1 MAYRRRARGRTFRRR
16 RGRSSP
22 WYSRKYNAMQL
33 ASAAWR
39 GVRYIKGLVNSES
52 YRVIT
57 SGDVNPTSSGTI
69 VHYTSVAQG
78 DGATTRTG
86 NSIFVRALMV
96 NLNIKINP
104 SVIGSTFC
112 RIIAFIDTQQ
122 IGDTS
127 PSVTDVLES
136 ANVNS
141 SLALNT
147 SGRFKILRN
156 WEFDLNAVNKP
167 SRVIKKYF
175 NLRHHVRYNG
185 TNGSDIQ
192 KGGIYILYLS
202 TEATNTPTIGSNN
215 FIRYHDN

>member
-22 WYSRKYNAMQL
+22 WYARKYNAMQL

-78 DGATTRTG
+78 DGPTTRTG
-86 NSIFVRALMV
+86 NSIFVRGLMV
-96 NLNIKINP
+96 NLNIKLNP
-104 SVIGSTFC
+104 SVTTSTFC

-127 PSVTDVLES
+127 PAVTDVLES

-147 SGRFKILRN
+147 AGRFKILRS

-167 SRVIKKYF
+167 SKVIKQWF
-175 NLRHHVRYNG
+175 NMRHHVRYNG
-185 TNGSDIQ
+185 SNGSDIQ

-202 TEATNTPTIGSNN
+202 TEATLAPNIGTNN

>member
-16 RGRSSP
+16 RGGSLP

-78 DGATTRTG
+78 DGPTTRTG
-86 NSIFVRALMV
+86 NSIFVRGLMV
-96 NLNIKINP
+96 NLNIKLNP
-104 SVIGSTFC
+104 SVTTSTFC

-127 PSVTDVLES
+127 PAVTDVLES

-147 SGRFKILRN
+147 AGRFKILRS

-167 SRVIKKYF
+167 SKVIKQWF
-175 NLRHHVRYNG
+175 NMRHHVRYNG
-185 TNGSDIQ
+185 SNGSDIQ

-202 TEATNTPTIGSNN
+202 TEATLAPNIGTNN